1 VYVNGRYAGG
11 ANVLS
16 LIPLRVLIEIRY
28 LDAVAAKSLF
38 GSYCPCDAG
47 AILVRT
53 RL

>member
-1 VYVNGRYAGG
+1 VYVNARYAGG
-11 ANVLS
+11 ADVLS

-28 LDAVAAKSLF
+28 LDAVAAKAMF
-38 GSYCPCDAG
+38 GSYCPCDGG